1 MFRDQDKWPV
11 YCPMC
16 GEVTI
21 KEIGWLKANTGLSCD
36 ACGAKLRYYQE
47 RMKRDLEDARRAV
60 ESFSRGLLVEQ

>member
-1 MFRDQDKWPV
+1 MLRDQDHWPV

-47 RMKRDLEDARRAV
+47 RFKRDLEDAHRAV
-60 ESFSRGLLVEQ
+60 ESFSRGLFLDK